1 MLSPA
6 ERSLSLQRNCTPV
19 PPHTQKL
26 TAPHLPSPDGAPC
39 ANASSSSRI
48 FQHRLKLLPR
58 PSGAAVLEPSASQS
72 SGWGAARRGPARRHW
87 LCGPEGRGKD
97 PRSRGL
103 RGPGAHSGCAR
114 CPPVRFGPAPPAEP
128 DIPADGFAGA
138 DS

>member
-58 PSGAAVLEPSASQS
+58 PSKAAVLEPR
-72 SGWGAARRGPARRHW
+72 AAAGGRRGGGRLAAIGCADQRGGGKTRGPADSAAPGLTPAAPTARLCALVLRRLLSRHSRGR
-87 LCGPEGRGKD
+87 LRGRG
-97 PRSRGL
+97 
-103 RGPGAHSGCAR
+103 
-114 CPPVRFGPAPPAEP
+114 
-128 DIPADGFAGA
+128 
-138 DS
+138 